1 MNRNIDMLDIITVVS
16 FMLQLQ
22 NNSELRKQTTNDEVI
37 EKLHNDIVNLLE
49 ENRTLCTTIIE
60 QNDKIISMLGGIGNA
75 QNNGNEPKTYR

>member
-60 QNDKIISMLGGIGNA
+60 QNEKIISILGGIGNA
-75 QNNGNEPKTYR
+75 QNNGN

>member
-1 MNRNIDMLDIITVVS
+1 MNQNIDMLDIITVVS

-49 ENRTLCTTIIE
+49 ENRALCTTIIE
-60 QNDKIISMLGGIGNA
+60 QNEKIISMLGGIGNA
-75 QNNGNEPKTYR
+75 QNNGN

>member
-1 MNRNIDMLDIITVVS
+1 MNQNIDMLDIITVVS

-22 NNSELRKQTTNDEVI
+22 NNSELKKQTTNDEVV

-60 QNDKIISMLGGIGNA
+60 QNEKIISMLGGDK
-75 QNNGNEPKTYR
+75 QCTK